1 MVLCMVLQNS
11 RSKRKRANDLRQV
24 SLLAAVPAIL
34 TVGPLI
40 GFFAGKWADDRWGT
54 EPYLMIAGV
63 VLGFGGAGI
72 EIGKLVKKSSAIE
85 KEKEKDNEA

>member
-1 MVLCMVLQNS
+1 MVLHNS
-11 RSKRKRANDLRQV
+11 RSKSKGANDFRQV

-34 TVGPLI
+34 TIGPLV
-40 GFFAGKWADDRWGT
+40 GFFAGQWADDRWGT

-63 VLGFGGAGI
+63 LLGFGGAGI

-85 KEKEKDNEA
+85 KEKEKDREE